1 MRLRRSQCSVPQPK
15 TSNPQPRRNLEP
27 NTPRPSRV
35 LLAAWE
41 HLHIPT
47 TVNALI
53 ASYFPNGGGPTAPN
67 WPSSDYDTVW
77 TVMLD
82 AQGNL
87 SVDNQTCEGINS
99 ATLPATPPQF

>member
-1 MRLRRSQCSVPQPK
+1 
-15 TSNPQPRRNLEP
+15 
-27 NTPRPSRV
+27 
-35 LLAAWE
+35 LAAWE